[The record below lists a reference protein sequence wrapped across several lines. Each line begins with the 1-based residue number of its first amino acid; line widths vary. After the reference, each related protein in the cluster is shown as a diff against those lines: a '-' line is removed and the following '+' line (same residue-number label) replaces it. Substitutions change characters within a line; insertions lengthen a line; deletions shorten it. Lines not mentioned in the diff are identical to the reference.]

1 MLACEKQSSLEF
13 ARIATFMVERLIPP
27 NDVQVVLSRHAAFL
41 AGRPGGVRLQQ
52 PGGQYARLRLDGA
65 MLDDAILSRADFG
78 DSSMAGAQMRSV
90 EHTSGIQ
97 SLMRI

>member
-65 MLDDAILSRADFG
+65 MLDELGMAWKDADGIRHLPDGRDRKSTRLN
-78 DSSMAGAQMRSV
+78 SS
-90 EHTSGIQ
+90 H
-97 SLMRI
+97 